1 MSTFRSLVESRNFRR
16 YFIGQTISTSGTWMQ
31 SVGQGWLVLELTHSP
46 AQVGLVTACQTL
58 PILLFGAAGGV
69 LVDRHDTRGVLFATQ
84 ALFMV
89 QSTALGLLTIGGH
102 VRLWMVFALAAVYGF
117 AQLVDLPARQSYVLE
132 LVGPTLLTNAV
143 TLNSVNQNAARV
155 IGPAV
160 AAALIALLGIGEC
173 FLVNAAT
180 YAAVVVALL
189 ALDLSATHPPRREA
203 RHRGQLRE
211 GLRYVWSTPAL
222 RIPLVVMTA
231 IGTLTYE
238 FAVTLPAMAEETF
251 HGTASTFGLMTGSM
265 GLGAVVGGLF
275 TARSSRDGLGIVARQ
290 AAIFGVA
297 VLALAAA
304 PSLALALAVLLAV
317 GAASL
322 TFIARAN
329 STIQL
334 LAPPEMRGRV
344 MALWTMAFL
353 GTTPIGAPL
362 VGWIAETTSPRL
374 ALALGGCTA
383 LAAAAYGHV
392 RVAASAA

>member
-1 MSTFRSLVESRNFRR
+1 LSTFRSLVESRNFRR

>member
-383 LAAAAYGHV
+383 LVAAAYGHV